1 MRFDVIPFDV
11 IQGLGTWLK
20 VMGAVLLLVLVA
32 TFFASFGY
40 GLKGPVYWFWQIV
53 GAIRDVSEI
62 SLKRIWALAML
73 TAREAIRRKALLVFG
88 VFALLFMFGS
98 WFLSTG
104 GEKADIEIEW
114 HVVFVFTAISWLVL
128 PVVLMLACWGIP
140 EDIKARSMH
149 TVVTKP
155 VRRVEIVLGRM
166 LGFGLIAT
174 LIVGVM
180 SVAGYIWIDRQ
191 ITQDAHTLLVC
202 KVPIYGKLSFLDRQG
217 QPSSSGINVGD
228 VWTFRSYIEGSTKA
242 TAIWDFE
249 RLKEADA
256 MPLTNDKG
264 ETFDGLR
271 VQTGF
276 ESFRT
281 HKGVMNSGLL
291 CQLTLVNPK
300 TNLRVPLPSFEV
312 AEYRGD
318 ANVTPI
324 PVSLK
329 YYDSEARQNKTVD
342 LFKDVVSDGNLRVEA
357 RCLNGEQFL
366 GMARPDMFIRVA
378 DRHFAVGF
386 FKAAAG
392 LWLQAMVVVMIGV
405 AASCFL
411 KGPVATLL
419 TFAVL
424 IIGQWSRQLIDK
436 IVSGE
441 QLGGGPT
448 ESIYR
453 MVTHLN
459 QTVDL
464 DLSKTVTGSIHL
476 TDQIAQQGIWLV
488 QQTFPNFSY
497 FSMSPYVAKGFDVDF
512 RAAILPSIAVALA
525 YFIPCVL
532 LGYFALKLRELES
545 K

>member
-1 MRFDVIPFDV
+1 MHFDPLPFDV
-11 IQGLGTWLK
+11 VQGVGTWLK
-20 VMGAVLLLVLVA
+20 VMGACAVLVLVA
-32 TFFASFGY
+32 SFAASV
-40 GLKGPVYWFWQIV
+40 GLGLSGPVRVLRQLF
-53 GAIRDVSEI
+53 GAIRDISEI
-62 SLKRIWALAML
+62 SVRRVWALAML

-98 WFLSTG
+98 WFLTSG
-104 GEKADIEIEW
+104 GEKADIQIER

-166 LGFGLIAT
+166 LGFSLIAT
-174 LIVGVM
+174 LVVAVM
-180 SVAGYIWIDRQ
+180 SIAGYIWIDRQ
-191 ITQDAHTLLVC
+191 IPQNIHGQLVC

-217 QPSSSGINVGD
+217 QPAAAGINVGD

-249 RLKEADA
+249 RLSDA
-256 MPLTNDKG
+256 SLMPISTKDQG
-264 ETFDGLR
+264 DTRGLR

-291 CQLTLVNPK
+291 CQLTLVNPA
-300 TNLRVPLPSFEV
+300 TNLRVPIPAFEV

-324 PVSLK
+324 PATLT
-329 YYDSEARQNKTVD
+329 YYDSEARKSKTVD
-342 LFKDVVSDGNLRVEA
+342 LVKDVIADGKLRVEA

-366 GMARPDMFIRVA
+366 GMARPDLFIRTA
-378 DRHFAVGF
+378 DRPFAVGF
-386 FKAAAG
+386 FKAICG
-392 LWLQAMVVVMIGV
+392 VWLQAVVIVMIGV

-411 KGPVATLL
+411 KGPVATLM
-419 TFAVL
+419 TFTVL
-424 IIGQWSRQLIDK
+424 IVGLSFRSMIDK
-436 IVSGE
+436 IVSGD

-453 MVTHLN
+453 MITHLN

-464 DLSKTVTGSIHL
+464 DLSKTVTGTIKW
-476 TDQIAQQGIWLV
+476 TDWISQQGIWLI

-497 FSMSPYVAKGFDVDF
+497 FGMSPYVAKGFDVDF
-512 RAAILPSIAVALA
+512 RAALLPSLAVALA